1 MKKIVKKTSE
11 KYVTEKTF
19 KTKFDNFDAKFERSM
34 QAIAKSF
41 ADNAEV
47 MALILKEIRDI
58 HEGNKHFR
66 ESMSSLYG
74 DVFSHDKRIDNL
86 DVRVEKLESKVK

>member
-1 MKKIVKKTSE
+1 MKKREE
-11 KYVTEKTF
+11 KYLTENKF
-19 KTKFDNFDAKFERSM
+19 KIFEKSFEGNMRS
-34 QAIAKSF
+34 IAKSF